1 MLEIEEGGQ
10 EVSRLLVHSL
20 GLSCPVYKMGMITMH
35 NVAVIVQQYM
45 LLSHFLTW
53 FIKYPF
59 IRLLHGYGSGRH
71 RGTRG
76 GKGPHEIRDTW
87 VQAGVYL

>member
-1 MLEIEEGGQ
+1 MCRESELEVEEGCQ

-20 GLSCPVYKMGMITMH
+20 GLSCPINKMGMITMH
-35 NVAVIVQQYM
+35 NVAVILQQYM

-59 IRLLHGYGSGRH
+59 IRLLHGYGPSPYRH
-71 RGTRG
+71 LRKMSWGSLSC
-76 GKGPHEIRDTW
+76 
-87 VQAGVYL
+87 A